1 VLSNKLRKNFGDWSF
16 HRFESVVDELWPSF
30 RRFDHEGRLGW
41 ERDVQRRLSSLASVE
56 QSSQGQSHTL
66 RRTRARVGLL
76 LNVDANLSQIHLDD
90 VALILLSTFEAET
103 TTIVSIVAVDEYR
116 SILDMVLMAE
126 LRSWVVRSVGM
137 EEGTSRVDVASE
149 DTLNSILLLDQVLVV
164 LTTDDVVVEVG
175 SKSLQDLKKLAERI
189 IGGRRRHFIDLWLSG
204 LKTLED
210 NLTNL
215 GKPAT

>member
-1 VLSNKLRKNFGDWSF
+1 M
-16 HRFESVVDELWPSF
+16 
-30 RRFDHEGRLGW
+30 
-41 ERDVQRRLSSLASVE
+41 
-56 QSSQGQSHTL
+56 
-66 RRTRARVGLL
+66 GLL